1 MSGIWP
7 ARGQLHGGRVRALT
21 SAAHRPPLHFR
32 QARLPFIASG
42 WRLGLRLETL
52 ASLDH
57 TTPHLLSTAH
67 PKEPAMNTTA
77 LNTARL
83 LSFAFAALLTLGT
96 LMSVGGLANS
106 AEQSAQWANATHT
119 TGAAHQA

>member
-1 MSGIWP
+1 MRFN
-7 ARGQLHGGRVRALT
+7 AVLLALHRLFLRFA
-21 SAAHRPPLHFR
+21 

-42 WRLGLRLETL
+42 WHQGLRLETL

-67 PKEPAMNTTA
+67 PKEPAMNTST